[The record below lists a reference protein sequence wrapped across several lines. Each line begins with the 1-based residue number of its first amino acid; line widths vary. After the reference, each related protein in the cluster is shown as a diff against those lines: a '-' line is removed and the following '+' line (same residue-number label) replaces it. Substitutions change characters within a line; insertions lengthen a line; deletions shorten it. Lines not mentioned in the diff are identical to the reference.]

1 MPTQSTLKPI
11 LACALTAVLTACTH
25 SSPTEATDQ
34 SSDFAPVHE
43 ANGIQISGVFNP
55 PDQWDL
61 HLATPLLE
69 SSQAATESGSNSGN
83 NEYWVRI
90 NDATE
95 RQPVTVNEV
104 ATGPSHF
111 TLAVAQADLPVR
123 QLTLYKNDTQL
134 QIIENEHPL
143 PAIGQW
149 LPTVKLTTESTP
161 VHSAQNQLCLTWPDQ
176 LFEQASLLTVSEQ
189 GRLQLQQQSTSSPLC
204 VDPIEE
210 NHAQLRINLRNP
222 VFAVQLKSNR

>member
-1 MPTQSTLKPI
+1 MPTQLSLKPI
-11 LACALTAVLTACTH
+11 LACALSAVLTACTY
-25 SSPTEATDQ
+25 SNSNDATDR
-34 SSDFAPVHE
+34 SSEFAPVNH
-43 ANGIQISGVFNP
+43 ANGIQITGVFNP

-69 SSQAATESGSNSGN
+69 VPQTATESGSNNNN

-90 NDATE
+90 NDAAE
-95 RQPVTVNEV
+95 RQPVTVQEV

-111 TLAVAQADLPVR
+111 TLAVGQADLPVH

-134 QIIENEHPL
+134 QVIGNDQPL
-143 PAIGQW
+143 PAIGEW
-149 LPTVKLTTESTP
+149 LPTVKLTTESSP
-161 VHSAQNQLCLTWPDQ
+161 AHSAQNQLCLTWPDQ

-210 NHAQLRINLRNP
+210 NHAQLRVNLRNP
-222 VFAVQLKSNR
+222 VFAVQLKPNR